1 MKDSEESIFFSF
13 RKPSKPLD
21 DFVHIYWTH
30 KYTAKKAITVSV
42 LPDSYFKLIIIQQR
56 GRMISYFMT
65 GLWSHEMEFTV
76 PAESVLYGIKFKILS
91 PEFLF
96 QNEIASIFRSHKDLT
111 QDFLNMGEVKFSDL
125 DSFVEQID
133 PILSDRISKRK
144 HRIQANKL
152 QLSQLLYS
160 VSGNISAE
168 EVSKQIVWSNRQI
181 NRYLNK
187 YIGVSLKTYLNIQKC
202 YSSYFHIREGD
213 LFPENDYYDQAHLI
227 KEIKKHTGNTPTEL
241 YENQN
246 DRFIQL
252 RFLQRK

>member
-1 MKDSEESIFFSF
+1 
-13 RKPSKPLD
+13 
-21 DFVHIYWTH
+21 
-30 KYTAKKAITVSV
+30 
-42 LPDSYFKLIIIQQR
+42 
-56 GRMISYFMT
+56 MT

-91 PEFLF
+91 PEYLF
-96 QNEIASIFRSHKDLT
+96 QNEIASIFRSHKDLSL
-111 QDFLNMGEVKFSDL
+111 DFLNMRELKFSDL

-133 PILSDRISKRK
+133 PILSDRIGKNQQ
-144 HRIQANKL
+144 RIQANKL

-187 YIGVSLKTYLNIQKC
+187 YLGVSLKTYLNIQKC

-213 LFPENDYYDQAHLI
+213 FFPENDYYDQAHFI
-227 KEIKKHTGNTPTEL
+227 KEIKKHTGKTPTEL
-241 YENQN
+241 FENKD

-252 RFLQRK
+252 RFIQRK